1 MFLQAVKMKPEGDYF
16 ITGGDN
22 RVVQVW
28 RTHDHNLM
36 YTFPLCDASILA
48 LDLAHEQR

>member
-1 MFLQAVKMKPEGDYF
+1 MMQAVKMKPEGDYF
-16 ITGGDN
+16 VTGGDN

-28 RTHDHNLM
+28 RTHDHKLM
-36 YTFPLCDASILA
+36 HTFPLCDASILA